1 MSEEIQKLKNRLE
14 RRELQMRSMQQI
26 GKALS
31 SVLNQQQLLIL
42 IMNEVTN
49 LINAE
54 RGTLFLTDPEKGEL
68 WSVIAQKAEI
78 REIRL
83 KIGVGIAGHVAKTG
97 EIINI
102 KDAYQDDRFDPTTD
116 KKTGYR
122 TRSILCMPIREPVKD
137 EQKEGSIIAV
147 LQILNKINGVFT
159 EEDEEL
165 LTTLASPIAI
175 SLVNARLY
183 GILEARVNELNLL
196 FNIEKVLRQA
206 QNTNEM
212 LKEIV
217 HLISESL
224 NTEMGIIL
232 LHDTD
237 KNSFPIRYAH
247 NLEEAKLHDI
257 NLSPQD
263 GIIGQVIS
271 KAQIYIANTVDRDTY
286 FNKDQAAF
294 FKGTINNIICAPL
307 ICDTGVAGVIELM
320 NKKGENSYFSNND
333 SKLLESIAGHIARG
347 IENFRLREEK
357 SKADRLATI
366 GNTMSALVHDLRTP
380 MNNIYGFV
388 DLMLEEEEEET
399 RKEYAEIIN
408 EQIQML
414 TNMTTDVLDFAKGK
428 TTILPRKY
436 PVNKLIDEFVR
447 FFETDVKKRGYIFK
461 HSVNTASMLYI
472 DPEKINRVFMNI
484 MKNALEAMD
493 EGGSFSID
501 ANDFNGEVLFSLSD
515 TGKGI
520 PVEIRDR
527 LFDSFVTS
535 GKKGGTG
542 LGLAIVKKVIDEHKG
557 RIEVES
563 EPGEGT
569 TFKIYFPKI

>member
-42 IMNEVTN
+42 IMNEVIK

-78 REIRL
+78 KEIRL

-102 KDAYQDDRFDPTTD
+102 KDAYLDDRFDPSTD

-196 FNIEKVLRQA
+196 FNIENILRQA
-206 QNTNEM
+206 QNIDE
-212 LKEIV
+212 LLREII
-217 HLISESL
+217 HSISESL
-224 NTEMGIIL
+224 NTEMAIIL
-232 LHDTD
+232 LYDES

-247 NLEEAKLHDI
+247 NLDEEKLTKT
-257 NLSPQD
+257 NFSPDD

-271 KAQIYIANTVDRDTY
+271 KAQIYTANTIVTDKY
-286 FNKDQAAF
+286 FNKEQAKF
-294 FKGTINNIICAPL
+294 FNIEIKNVICAPL
-307 ICDTGVAGVIELM
+307 ICDTSVVGIIELM
-320 NKKGENSYFSNND
+320 NKKGENSYFSKND
-333 SKLLESIAGHIARG
+333 GKLLESIAGHIARG

-388 DLMLEEEEEET
+388 DLMLEEEEQET
-399 RKEYAEIIN
+399 RKEYAGIIN
-408 EQIQML
+408 EQIKML

-436 PVNKLIDEFVR
+436 PVNKLLDEFVR
-447 FFETDVKKRGYIFK
+447 FFEADIKKKGYIFK
-461 HSVNTASMLYI
+461 YSVNTASMLYI
-472 DPEKINRVFMNI
+472 DPEKVNRVFMNI

-493 EGGSFSID
+493 KGGSFSIE
-501 ANDFNGEVLFSLSD
+501 ATDFNGEVLFSLAD
-515 TGKGI
+515 TGNGI

-563 EPGEGT
+563 ELGEGT